1 MKMRLALSVAAAAG
15 AIVNTVAG
23 YRRPDRTAQP
33 ESAPWSAARLRDV
46 LRDRLAGR
54 RVIIVSNREPVI
66 HQWAG
71 DHIAT
76 QHPASGLVTA
86 LEPVVRVCSG
96 VWVAHGSGSADRAT
110 VDSQDHFL
118 VPVNGGSY
126 ALRRVWLTPDQEQGY
141 YYGFANEALWPLC
154 HRAHVQP
161 VFRRSDW
168 SFYRAVNQCFAEAVA
183 DEAAGQD
190 PIVLVQDYHFALVP
204 RLLRERCPHA
214 TIVSFWHIPW
224 PNAERFGI
232 CPYQEEIAGGLLGSH
247 IIGFQTSQHCRNFID
262 SVEQTVEARIDREDT
277 LVIHAGQT
285 TAVRSYPISIEWPN
299 QAVASAPSIDMCC
312 ETTCQEFDLPSNARI
327 VLSVDRMDYTKGIEE
342 RLLAFERAL
351 ERWPRTSE
359 PLVFLQVMA
368 PSRTDIERYREFGD
382 RVRALIG
389 RVNARFGDDSRR
401 PIVLVN
407 RHCPQSDI
415 IRYYR
420 AADACYV
427 SSLHD
432 GMNLVAKEFVAARD
446 DEQGTLL
453 LSQFAGASREL
464 TDAFVVNPYDVD
476 GVADIL
482 IRALAT
488 PHAKQR
494 ERMRAM
500 RAVIAAHN
508 VYGWAGQM
516 LLDATRVRATES
528 TRDRGSADRMAAVA
542 SV

>member
-1 MKMRLALSVAAAAG
+1 MKMRLALSAAAAAG

-232 CPYQEEIAGGLLGSH
+232 CPYQEEIVGGLLGSH

-389 RVNARFGDDSRR
+389 RINARFGDDSRR

>member
-232 CPYQEEIAGGLLGSH
+232 CPYQEEIVGGLLGSH

>member
-232 CPYQEEIAGGLLGSH
+232 CPYQEEIVGGLLGSH

-389 RVNARFGDDSRR
+389 RINARFGDDSRR